1 MPPKK
6 KGLGARDNVDDIF
19 RKDRAE
25 IFVDNDP
32 RAGYEDDL
40 EQRVVYRRIESHV
53 EEMKVD
59 EEWTKMRVRIFS
71 FVVISF
77 LGGAFLVILSNMR
90 IQLEV
95 FESQPQ
101 LWWLEIIGYIMM
113 APCFGG
119 IKYFCCPSR
128 EQTEL
133 RNTILARRRV
143 RHRLYPE
150 QFKEV
155 EVFTDVHDQ
164 YAQRQ
169 KDAKSPVSSPTSR
182 EKAYQA

>member
-77 LGGAFLVILSNMR
+77 LGGNVSVIV
-90 IQLEV
+90 IC
-95 FESQPQ
+95 
-101 LWWLEIIGYIMM
+101 W
-113 APCFGG
+113 
-119 IKYFCCPSR
+119 
-128 EQTEL
+128 
-133 RNTILARRRV
+133 
-143 RHRLYPE
+143 
-150 QFKEV
+150 
-155 EVFTDVHDQ
+155 
-164 YAQRQ
+164 
-169 KDAKSPVSSPTSR
+169 
-182 EKAYQA
+182 